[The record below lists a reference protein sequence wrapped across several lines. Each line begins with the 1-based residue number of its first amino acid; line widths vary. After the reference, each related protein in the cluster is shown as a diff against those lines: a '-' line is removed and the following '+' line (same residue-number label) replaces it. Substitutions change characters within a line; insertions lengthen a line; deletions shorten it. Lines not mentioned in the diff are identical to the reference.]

1 MLTKEQFDIV
11 ENAADDF
18 CAQCAENNDAA
29 AADSDSCKEC
39 MIRKLLRFS
48 KPKTLFYHDGRKG
61 WLPEGSLISF
71 HYNDGTVIRYMIHV
85 IDITHVEARRINGT
99 DEELKY
105 GVLTLHHMQLE
116 SMIDGFREGIVEIQG
131 MVTDGE

>member
-1 MLTKEQFDIV
+1 MLTAEQFHDV
-11 ENAADDF
+11 WNEADDF
-18 CAQCAENNDAA
+18 CAQCAENGL
-29 AADSDSCKEC
+29 ADDDPCNEC
-39 MIRKLLRFS
+39 MIRRFLKFL
-48 KPKTLFYHDGRKG
+48 KPKALFYHNGRKG

-71 HYNDGTVIRYMIHV
+71 HYNDGAVIRYMIHV

-99 DEELKY
+99 DEEQKY

-116 SMIDGFREGIVEIQG
+116 SMVDGFREGIVEIQG